1 MSTSPR
7 RSFVAACRPAV
18 LAFAVLVGEA
28 ACRRATDAGW
38 SIPSRAIGLVGIV
51 AMCIAFAGVLR
62 VFVRYRA
69 RDRWLALAINLF
81 SVAGV
86 AAALVTVRIQR

>member
-1 MSTSPR
+1 MATGPR
-7 RSFVAACRPAV
+7 ATFVAACWPAA
-18 LAFAVLVGEA
+18 LAFAVLVADA

-38 SIPSRAIGLVGIV
+38 SLPSRAIGLVGIV

-69 RDRWLALAINLF
+69 RERWLALAINLG
-81 SVAGV
+81 SVLGV
-86 AAALVTVRIQR
+86 AAVLVTVPIQR